1 MNLRSGRLK
10 GKMTVDAAS
19 FTSSLEFDRRIFNA
33 DIRCN
38 IAHTTMLKEQGII
51 ADADAVKIIN
61 ALKEL
66 KSKGI
71 AALNLDP
78 SVEDIHMAL
87 ENYVTQ
93 KIGEVAGFMHT
104 GKSRNDQVATDLR
117 LVLKEEIEEI
127 EKDLLNFIEIILG

>member
-10 GKMTVDAAS
+10 GKMTADAAS
-19 FTSSLEFDRRIFNA
+19 FTSSLEFDKRIFNA

-38 IAHTTMLKEQGII
+38 LAHTTMLKEQGII
-51 ADADAVKIIN
+51 EAEDADKIIN

-66 KSKGI
+66 ETKGI
-71 AALNLDP
+71 DALNLDL

-87 ENYVTQ
+87 ENYVTER
-93 KIGEVAGFMHT
+93 IGEVAGFMHT

-117 LVLKEEIEEI
+117 LILKEEIIEI
-127 EKDLLNFIEIILG
+127 EKDILNFIEINP